1 MKWKNSWAIENIDND
16 KDVLNMQQ
24 VLDKIHKGL
33 IVSCQALENEPLHSS
48 FIMGRMAIAA
58 KEGGAK
64 CIRANSVADIMEIKK
79 NVDLPV
85 IGIIKQ
91 VYGQN
96 DVYITPTMAEIDA
109 LMETK
114 AEIIATD
121 ATARVRPDGK
131 TLKQFYG
138 EIRAKYPDVLL
149 MADVSTIEEAKYA
162 DDLGFDIVAPTLYG
176 YTNETLGEK
185 IYQDDYAVLKE
196 IVKAVKKAK
205 VIAEGNVIT
214 PEIARSVLDM
224 NVHAVVVGG
233 AITRPQQITKRFVD
247 AIQE

>member
-1 MKWKNSWAIENIDND
+1 
-16 KDVLNMQQ
+16 MQQ

-58 KEGGAK
+58 KKGGAT

-96 DVYITPTMAEIDA
+96 DVYITPTMVEIDA

-121 ATARVRPDGK
+121 ATARIRPNGK
-131 TLKQFYG
+131 TLEQFYCD
-138 EIRAKYPDVLL
+138 IRAKYPDVLL
-149 MADVSTIEEAKYA
+149 MADVSTIDEAVYA
-162 DDLGFDIVAPTLYG
+162 DHLGFDIVAPTLYG
-176 YTNETLGEK
+176 YTNETMGQK

-196 IVKAVKKAK
+196 IIKAVKNAK

-214 PEIARSVLDM
+214 PEIARSILDM
-224 NVHAVVVGG
+224 NVHSVVVGG

-247 AIQE
+247 AMQK

>member
-1 MKWKNSWAIENIDND
+1 MKWKNSWVIENIDND

-121 ATARVRPDGK
+121 ATARLRPDGK
-131 TLKQFYG
+131 TLQQFYG

-149 MADVSTIEEAKYA
+149 MADVSTIEEAVYA

-176 YTNETLGEK
+176 YTNETIGQK
-185 IYQDDYAVLKE
+185 IYQDDYALLKE

-247 AIQE
+247 AIQK

>member
-1 MKWKNSWAIENIDND
+1 MKWKNTWVIKNIDYD

-58 KEGGAK
+58 KEGGAT

-96 DVYITPTMAEIDA
+96 DVYITPTMVEIDA

-121 ATARVRPDGK
+121 ATARIRPNGK
-131 TLKQFYG
+131 TLEQFYCD
-138 EIRAKYPDVLL
+138 IRAKYPDVLL
-149 MADVSTIEEAKYA
+149 MADVSTIDEAVYA
-162 DDLGFDIVAPTLYG
+162 DHLGFDIVAPTLYG
-176 YTNETLGEK
+176 YTNETMGQK
-185 IYQDDYAVLKE
+185 IYQDEYAVLKE
-196 IVKAVKKAK
+196 IIKAVKNAK

-214 PEIARSVLDM
+214 PEIARSILDM

-233 AITRPQQITKRFVD
+233 AITRPQQITKRFVN
-247 AIQE
+247 AMQK

>member
-1 MKWKNSWAIENIDND
+1 
-16 KDVLNMQQ
+16 MQQ

-96 DVYITPTMAEIDA
+96 DVYITPTIAEIDA

-176 YTNETLGEK
+176 YTNKTLGEK

>member
-1 MKWKNSWAIENIDND
+1 
-16 KDVLNMQQ
+16 MQK
-24 VLDKIHKGL
+24 VLDTIHKGL
-33 IVSCQALENEPLHSS
+33 IVSCQALDNEPLHSS
-48 FIMGRMAIAA
+48 FIMGRMAVAA

-64 CIRANSVADIMEIKK
+64 CIRANSVADIIEIKK

-96 DVYITPTMAEIDA
+96 DVYITPTMTEIDA

-131 TLKQFYG
+131 SLEQFYD

-149 MADVSTIEEAKYA
+149 MADVSSKEEAIYA
-162 DDLGFDIVAPTLYG
+162 DGLGFDIVAPTLYG
-176 YTNETLGEK
+176 YTNETSGQK
-185 IYQDDYAVLKE
+185 IYHDDYAVLKD
-196 IVKAVKKAK
+196 IVQVVKTAK

-224 NVHAVVVGG
+224 DVHAVVVGG

>member
-1 MKWKNSWAIENIDND
+1 
-16 KDVLNMQQ
+16 MQQ

-109 LMETK
+109 LMETE

-138 EIRAKYPDVLL
+138 EIRGKYPDVLL
-149 MADVSTIEEAKYA
+149 MADVSTIEEAIFA

-176 YTNETLGEK
+176 YTDETIGEK
-185 IYQDDYAVLKE
+185 IYQDDYALLKE

-247 AIQE
+247 AIQK

>member
-1 MKWKNSWAIENIDND
+1 
-16 KDVLNMQQ
+16 MQQ

-58 KEGGAK
+58 KEGGAT

-96 DVYITPTMAEIDA
+96 DVYITPTMVEIDA

-121 ATARVRPDGK
+121 ATARIRPNGK
-131 TLKQFYG
+131 TLEQFYCD
-138 EIRAKYPDVLL
+138 IRAKYPDVLL
-149 MADVSTIEEAKYA
+149 MADVSTIDEAVYA
-162 DDLGFDIVAPTLYG
+162 DHLGFDIVAPTLYG
-176 YTNETLGEK
+176 YTNETMGQK

-196 IVKAVKKAK
+196 IIKAVKNAK

-214 PEIARSVLDM
+214 PEIARSILDM

-247 AIQE
+247 AMQK

>member
-1 MKWKNSWAIENIDND
+1 
-16 KDVLNMQQ
+16 MQQ

-149 MADVSTIEEAKYA
+149 MADVSTIEEAIFA

-176 YTNETLGEK
+176 YTDETIGEK
-185 IYQDDYAVLKE
+185 IYQDDYALLKE

-247 AIQE
+247 AIQK

>member
-1 MKWKNSWAIENIDND
+1 
-16 KDVLNMQQ
+16 MQQ

-58 KEGGAK
+58 KEGGAT

-96 DVYITPTMAEIDA
+96 DVYITPTMVEIDA

-114 AEIIATD
+114 ADIIATD
-121 ATARVRPDGK
+121 ATARIRPNGK
-131 TLKQFYG
+131 TLEQFYCD
-138 EIRAKYPDVLL
+138 IRAKYPDVLL
-149 MADVSTIEEAKYA
+149 MADVSTIDEAVYA
-162 DDLGFDIVAPTLYG
+162 DQLGFDIVAPTLYG
-176 YTNETLGEK
+176 YTNETMGQK

-196 IVKAVKKAK
+196 IIKAVKNAK

-214 PEIARSVLDM
+214 PEIARSILDM

-233 AITRPQQITKRFVD
+233 AITRPQQITKRFVN
-247 AIQE
+247 AMQK

>member
-1 MKWKNSWAIENIDND
+1 
-16 KDVLNMQQ
+16 MQQ

-58 KEGGAK
+58 KEGGAT

-96 DVYITPTMAEIDA
+96 DVYITPTMVEIDA

-114 AEIIATD
+114 ADIIATD
-121 ATARVRPDGK
+121 ATARIRPNGK
-131 TLKQFYG
+131 TLEQFYCD
-138 EIRAKYPDVLL
+138 IRAKYPDVLL
-149 MADVSTIEEAKYA
+149 MADVSTIDEAVYA
-162 DDLGFDIVAPTLYG
+162 DHLGFDIVAPTLYG
-176 YTNETLGEK
+176 YTNETMGQK

-196 IVKAVKKAK
+196 IIKAVKNAK

-214 PEIARSVLDM
+214 PEIARSILDM

-233 AITRPQQITKRFVD
+233 AITRPQQITKRFVN
-247 AIQE
+247 AMQK

>member
-1 MKWKNSWAIENIDND
+1 
-16 KDVLNMQQ
+16 MQQ

-121 ATARVRPDGK
+121 ATARVRPDSK

>member
-1 MKWKNSWAIENIDND
+1 
-16 KDVLNMQQ
+16 MQQ

-33 IVSCQALENEPLHSS
+33 IVSCQALEYEPLHSS

-58 KEGGAK
+58 KEGGAT

-96 DVYITPTMAEIDA
+96 DVYITPTMVEIDA

-121 ATARVRPDGK
+121 ATARIRPNGK
-131 TLKQFYG
+131 TLEQFYCD
-138 EIRAKYPDVLL
+138 IRAKYPDVLL
-149 MADVSTIEEAKYA
+149 MADVSTIDEAVYA
-162 DDLGFDIVAPTLYG
+162 DHLGFDIVAPTLYG
-176 YTNETLGEK
+176 YTNETMGQK

-196 IVKAVKKAK
+196 IIKAVKNAK

-214 PEIARSVLDM
+214 PEIARSILDM

-247 AIQE
+247 AMQK

>member
-1 MKWKNSWAIENIDND
+1 
-16 KDVLNMQQ
+16 MQQ

-58 KEGGAK
+58 KEGGAT

-138 EIRAKYPDVLL
+138 EIRAKYPDVFL
-149 MADVSTIEEAKYA
+149 MADVSTIEEAVYA

-176 YTNETLGEK
+176 YTNETFGRK
-185 IYQDDYAVLKE
+185 IYQDNYAVLKE
-196 IVKAVKKAK
+196 IVKEVKKAK

-247 AIQE
+247 AIQK

>member
-1 MKWKNSWAIENIDND
+1 
-16 KDVLNMQQ
+16 MQQ

-33 IVSCQALENEPLHSS
+33 IVSCQALEKEPLHSS

-58 KEGGAK
+58 KEGGAT

-96 DVYITPTMAEIDA
+96 DVYITPTMVEIDA

-114 AEIIATD
+114 ADIIATD
-121 ATARVRPDGK
+121 ATARIRPNGK
-131 TLKQFYG
+131 TLEQFYCD
-138 EIRAKYPDVLL
+138 IRAKYPDVLL
-149 MADVSTIEEAKYA
+149 MADVSTIDEAVYA
-162 DDLGFDIVAPTLYG
+162 DQLGFDIVAPTLYG
-176 YTNETLGEK
+176 YTNETMGQK

-196 IVKAVKKAK
+196 IIKAVKNAK

-214 PEIARSVLDM
+214 PEIARSILDM

-233 AITRPQQITKRFVD
+233 AITRPQQITKRFVN
-247 AIQE
+247 AMQK